1 LKNRLTCSKYSF
13 MSRLLIAL
21 DSSSSFLR
29 SLLVIFL
36 SLGFTGNARADLY
49 GTVWNLR
56 GNFTVGSGDY
66 IRMTGD
72 GNGDSFTWQEGYFN
86 HNAST
91 MDFLGNAQIGL
102 NAWGVFYQ
110 NGGDMN
116 VGGYLSIARWGG
128 GGALIVNGGTVN
140 SYNNQIIVGEVGSGS
155 MTMNGGRAFSY
166 QGVTLGANGGSTG
179 NLYLDGGTLEAGAI
193 WKGGGTGNLGF
204 NGGTLKATRDE
215 WNFISGLNSANI
227 GGNGAVIDND
237 GKGIG
242 INQTLTGSG
251 SGSVKF
257 DGSNWTTLRQNN
269 TYTGDTLVRGGV
281 LQFYEN
287 GSLYNNGTAA
297 GNIYVNSGATLYFN
311 KQDVFGDAG
320 TGSSS
325 PVTITLNGGTI
336 NNAGV
341 FNNLA
346 NLTMNGGN
354 LNASGGSANGWN
366 AYMLN
371 NVTVG
376 GSSAS
381 TITSNTTINGNN
393 AILLSRAG
401 TTTFDVGSTGDATGD
416 LKVSARLTDGNG
428 VVGSLTKTGAGAMVL
443 SAANTYTGET
453 KVVSGTL
460 MVDTGG
466 SIATSSA
473 TVSSGATLKV
483 NGVAGAVVLN
493 GILSGTGTV
502 GALTMNAGSSLNPG
516 DTIGKLTAL
525 SASFAAGSTYNFGIA
540 SLTGAAGTAA
550 DLFSVTGAL
559 DLSAISATSKMNLV
573 LQSLSLAGFNADS
586 QYSWTLAEAGS
597 ITGAGWAAGTD
608 VTDRF
613 NITSTGFNAGTQ
625 PGRGFNVK
633 TASEGGTMKLV
644 LNAVPE
650 PTTGSLVIMASVLLA
665 MHRRRRS

>member
-1 LKNRLTCSKYSF
+1 MSKRFVVSN
-13 MSRLLIAL
+13 
-21 DSSSSFLR
+21 SSTSILR
-29 SLLVIFL
+29 SLALIFL
-36 SLGFTGNARADLY
+36 SLGLVGNARANLY
-49 GTVWNLR
+49 GTLWEIVDK
-56 GNFTVGSGDY
+56 NFTVGSGDY
-66 IRMTGD
+66 IQMTGN
-72 GNGDSFTWQEGYFN
+72 GNGDSFILNNGNFY
-86 HNAST
+86 HNDST
-91 MDFLGNAQIGL
+91 MDFWGNAQIGY
-102 NAWGVFYQ
+102 NWWANFYQ
-110 NGGDMN
+110 NGGQMN
-116 VGGYLSIARWGG
+116 VGGYLSIARYGG
-128 GGALIVNGGTVN
+128 SGYLEVNGGTVN
-140 SYNNQIIVGEVGSGS
+140 SYNHQIIVGEVGTGY
-155 MTMNGGRAFSY
+155 MAMKGGYAYTY
-166 QGVTLGANGGSTG
+166 QGVSLSGNSGSSGT
-179 NLYLDGGTLEAGAI
+179 LYLNGGTLEAGAI
-193 WKGGGTGNLGF
+193 WKGGGSGYLSL
-204 NGGTLKATRDE
+204 NGGTLKATQNSWD
-215 WNFISGLNSANI
+215 FISGLNSANI
-227 GGNGAVIDND
+227 DGGGAVIDNN

-242 INQTLTGSG
+242 INQTLTGNG
-251 SGSVKF
+251 GLYLY
-257 DGSNWTTLRQNN
+257 GNNWTTLRQNN
-269 TYTGDTLVRGGV
+269 TFSGDTVVNGGV
-281 LQFYEN
+281 LQFYDN

-297 GNIYVNSGATLYFN
+297 GNIYVQNGASLYFN
-311 KQDVFGDAG
+311 KQDVFGNAD

-325 PVTITLNGGTI
+325 PVRITLNGGTI
-336 NNAGV
+336 NNGGV

-366 AYMLN
+366 AYELN

-381 TITSNTTINGNN
+381 TITSNTSINGNN
-393 AILLSRAG
+393 DILLSRAG
-401 TTTFDVGSTGDATGD
+401 TTTFIVGSTGDATGD
-416 LKVSARLTDGNG
+416 LKVSAKLTDGNG
-428 VVGSLTKTGAGAMVL
+428 VVGSLTKTGVGKMVL

-453 KVVSGTL
+453 KVVVGTL
-460 MVDTGG
+460 IVDTGG

-483 NGVAGAVVLN
+483 NGLAGAVVLN

-559 DLSAISATSKMNLV
+559 DLSAISSSSKMNLV
-573 LQSLSLAGFNADS
+573 LQSLSLVGFNVDS

-613 NITSTGFNAGTQ
+613 IITSTGFNAGTQ

-633 TASEGGTMKLV
+633 TASEGGLVKLV

-650 PTTGSLVIMASVLLA
+650 PTTGSLFFMGSMLWA
-665 MHRRRRS
+665 MNRRRRS

>member
-1 LKNRLTCSKYSF
+1 LNNGTSGVNGAY
-13 MSRLLIAL
+13 
-21 DSSSSFLR
+21 
-29 SLLVIFL
+29 
-36 SLGFTGNARADLY
+36 FTNY
-49 GTVWNLR
+49 GTVQADS
-56 GNFTVGSGDY
+56 NFQVGTSD
-66 IRMTGD
+66 
-72 GNGDSFTWQEGYFN
+72 
-86 HNAST
+86 
-91 MDFLGNAQIGL
+91 
-102 NAWGVFYQ
+102 WGVFTQ
-110 NGGDMN
+110 NAGTFN
-116 VGGYLSIARWGG
+116 VNDYLSIARNSGSG
-128 GGALIVNGGTVN
+128 SIYVNGGWVNAWNRPIIIGENGNGTIGINGGGVYAPNGTVI
-140 SYNNQIIVGEVGSGS
+140 SGNNGSVGSLDLNSG
-155 MTMNGGRAFSY
+155 
-166 QGVTLGANGGSTG
+166 QLVTSQI
-179 NLYLDGGTLEAGAI
+179 YK
-193 WKGGGTGNLGF
+193 WGGGTGNLTL
-204 NGGTLKATRDE
+204 NGGTLKATREE

-237 GKGIG
+237 GGGIG

-311 KQDVFGDAG
+311 KQDVFGNAD

-325 PVTITLNGGTI
+325 PVTVTLNGGNI
-336 NNAGV
+336 NNGGV

-354 LNASGGSANGWN
+354 LNASGGSDNGWN

-381 TITSNTTINGNN
+381 TITSNTYVNGNN
-393 AILLSRAG
+393 NILLSRAG
-401 TTTFDVGSTGDATGD
+401 TTTFNVGSTGDATGD
-416 LKVSARLTDGNG
+416 LRVSAKLTDGNG

-466 SIATSSA
+466 SIANSSA

-516 DTIGKLTAL
+516 DTIGKLTAS
-525 SASFAAGSTYNFGIA
+525 SASFAADSTYNFGIA
-540 SLTGAAGTAA
+540 SVTGAAGTAA
-550 DLFSVTGAL
+550 DLLSVTGAL
-559 DLSAISATSKMNLV
+559 DLSAITSSSKMNLV
-573 LQSLSLAGFNADS
+573 LQSLSLVSFNVDS

-613 NITSTGFNAGTQ
+613 IITSTGFNAGAQ

-633 TASEGGTMKLV
+633 TASEGGLVKLV
-644 LNAVPE
+644 LNAIPE
-650 PTTGSLVIMASVLLA
+650 PTTGSLFFMGSMLWAIN
-665 MHRRRRS
+665 RRRRS

>member
-1 LKNRLTCSKYSF
+1 MTYMRASLFRLNAF
-13 MSRLLIAL
+13 AISRRLAAFFLLFSLFEITARGQNFSAQIINYDL
-21 DSSSSFLR
+21 EIPSWQTATFLNNGT
-29 SLLVIFL
+29 SGVNGAVF
-36 SLGFTGNARADLY
+36 NNY
-49 GTVWNLR
+49 GTVQADS
-56 GNFTVGSGDY
+56 NFQVGTSD
-66 IRMTGD
+66 
-72 GNGDSFTWQEGYFN
+72 WAVFN
-86 HNAST
+86 QNAGT
-91 MDFLGNAQIGL
+91 F
-102 NAWGVFYQ
+102 
-110 NGGDMN
+110 N
-116 VGGYLSIARWGG
+116 VNDYLSIARYSGSG
-128 GGALIVNGGTVN
+128 TIVVNGGWVN
-140 SYNNQIIVGEVGSGS
+140 AWNRPIIVGESG
-155 MTMNGGRAFSY
+155 NGNIRIDGG
-166 QGVTLGANGGSTG
+166 GVYAPNGTAISGNSGSTG
-179 NLYLDGGTLEAGAI
+179 TIDLNSGQLVTSQIYK
-193 WKGGGTGNLGF
+193 WGGGTGNLTL

-215 WNFISGLNSANI
+215 WTFISGLNSANI

-237 GKGIG
+237 GGGIG

-297 GNIYVNSGATLYFN
+297 GNIYVNSGASLYFN
-311 KQDVFGDAG
+311 KQDVFGTAT

-325 PVTITLNGGTI
+325 PVTITLNGGSI
-336 NNAGV
+336 NNGGV

-381 TITSNTTINGNN
+381 TITSNTFVNGNN
-393 AILLSRAG
+393 NILLSRAG
-401 TTTFDVGSTGDATGD
+401 TTTFNVGSTGDATGD
-416 LKVSARLTDGNG
+416 LKVSAKLTDGNG

-453 KVVSGTL
+453 KVVAGTL

-502 GALTMNAGSSLNPG
+502 GALTVNASSSLNPG
-516 DTIGKLTAL
+516 DTIGKLTAS

-540 SLTGAAGTAA
+540 SVTGAAGTAA

-559 DLSAISATSKMNLV
+559 NLSAITSSSKMNLV
-573 LQSLSLAGFNADS
+573 LQSLSLVGFNVDS

-597 ITGAGWAAGTD
+597 FTGAEWVAGTD

-613 NITSTGFNAGTQ
+613 VIDSTGFNAGTQ

-633 TASEGGTMKLV
+633 TASEGGLVKLV

-650 PTTGSLVIMASVLLA
+650 PMTGSLFFMAGMLWA
-665 MHRRRRS
+665 INRRRRS

>member
-1 LKNRLTCSKYSF
+1 
-13 MSRLLIAL
+13 MSRWLIAL

-29 SLLVIFL
+29 RLAAFFLLFSLFGITARGQNFSAQIINYDFTTPSWETTRFL
-36 SLGFTGNARADLY
+36 NNGTSGVNAAFFNNY
-49 GTVWNLR
+49 GTVQADS
-56 GNFTVGSGDY
+56 NFQVGTY
-66 IRMTGD
+66 
-72 GNGDSFTWQEGYFN
+72 NWAVFN
-86 HNAST
+86 QNAGTFSVN
-91 MDFLGNAQIGL
+91 D
-102 NAWGVFYQ
+102 
-110 NGGDMN
+110 
-116 VGGYLSIARWGG
+116 YLSIARHGG
-128 GGALIVNGGTVN
+128 SGTIQVYGGWVNAWN
-140 SYNNQIIVGEVGSGS
+140 RPIIVGESGNGSIGI
-155 MTMNGGRAFSY
+155 NGG
-166 QGVTLGANGGSTG
+166 GVYAPNGIALSGNGGSVG
-179 NLYLDGGTLEAGAI
+179 SLDLNSGILVTSQI
-193 WKGGGTGNLGF
+193 FKWGGTGNLTL
-204 NGGTLKATRDE
+204 NGGTLKATRNE

-227 GGNGAVIDND
+227 GGNGAEIHND
-237 GKGIG
+237 GKDIG

-257 DGSNWTTLRQNN
+257 DGSNKTSLRQNN

-311 KQDVFGDAG
+311 RDNVFGDAD

-325 PVTITLNGGTI
+325 PVTITLNGGNI
-336 NNAGV
+336 NNGGV

-354 LNASGGSANGWN
+354 LNASGGSDYGWN
-366 AYMLN
+366 AYELN

-381 TITSNTTINGNN
+381 TITSNTSANGNN
-393 AILLSRAG
+393 NILLSRAG
-401 TTTFDVGSTGDATGD
+401 TTTFNVASTGDATGD
-416 LKVSARLTDGNG
+416 LKVSAKLTDGNG

-453 KVVSGTL
+453 KVVAGTL
-460 MVDTGG
+460 MVNTGG
-466 SIATSSA
+466 SIVTSSA

-483 NGVAGAVVLN
+483 NGAAGAVVLN

>member
-1 LKNRLTCSKYSF
+1 

-29 SLLVIFL
+29 RLAAFFLLFSLFGITARSQTQNATIFTSEKTVNSGQTL
-36 SLGFTGNARADLY
+36 TLLNNGTSGVNGAHFYNY
-49 GTVWNLR
+49 GTVQAN
-56 GNFTVGSGDY
+56 GNFQVGTSD
-66 IRMTGD
+66 
-72 GNGDSFTWQEGYFN
+72 
-86 HNAST
+86 
-91 MDFLGNAQIGL
+91 
-102 NAWGVFYQ
+102 WGVFHQ
-110 NGGDMN
+110 NAGTFN
-116 VGGYLSIARWGG
+116 VNDYLSIARYSGSG
-128 GGALIVNGGTVN
+128 TIVVNGGWVN
-140 SYNNQIIVGEVGSGS
+140 AWNRPIIVGESG
-155 MTMNGGRAFSY
+155 NGNIRIDGG
-166 QGVTLGANGGSTG
+166 GVYAPNGTAISGNSGSTG
-179 NLYLDGGTLEAGAI
+179 TIDLNSGQLVTSQIYK
-193 WKGGGTGNLGF
+193 WGGGTGNLTL

-227 GGNGAVIDND
+227 GGNGAAIDNY

-242 INQTLTGSG
+242 INQTLTGTG
-251 SGSVKF
+251 SGSVIF

-281 LQFYEN
+281 LQLYEN

-297 GNIYVNSGATLYFN
+297 GNIYVNSGASLYFN
-311 KQDVFGDAG
+311 KQDVFGTAT

-325 PVTITLNGGTI
+325 PVTITLNGGSI
-336 NNAGV
+336 NNGGV

-381 TITSNTTINGNN
+381 TITSNTSVNGNN
-393 AILLSRAG
+393 NILLSRAG
-401 TTTFDVGSTGDATGD
+401 TTTFNVGSTGDATGD
-416 LKVSARLTDGNG
+416 LRVSAKLTDGNG

-516 DTIGKLTAL
+516 DTIGKLTASL
-525 SASFAAGSTYNFGIA
+525 ASFAAGSTYNFGIA
-540 SLTGAAGTAA
+540 SVTGAAGTAA
-550 DLFSVTGAL
+550 DLISVTGAL
-559 DLSAISATSKMNLV
+559 NLSAITSSSKMNLV
-573 LQSLSLAGFNADS
+573 LQSLSLAGFNVDS

-597 ITGAGWAAGTD
+597 FTGAGWAAGTD

-613 NITSTGFNAGTQ
+613 TITSTAFNDGTQ

-633 TASEGGTMKLV
+633 TASEGGLVKLV

-650 PTTGSLVIMASVLLA
+650 PTTGSLFFMAGMLWA
-665 MHRRRRS
+665 MNRRRRS

>member
-1 LKNRLTCSKYSF
+1 
-13 MSRLLIAL
+13 MSTWFIAL

-29 SLLVIFL
+29 RLAAFFLLFSLFGITARGQNFSAQIINYNLEIPSWQTARFL
-36 SLGFTGNARADLY
+36 NNGTSGVNGAYFTNY
-49 GTVWNLR
+49 GTVQADS
-56 GNFTVGSGDY
+56 NFQVGTY
-66 IRMTGD
+66 
-72 GNGDSFTWQEGYFN
+72 NWAVFTQNAGTFN
-86 HNAST
+86 VN
-91 MDFLGNAQIGL
+91 D
-102 NAWGVFYQ
+102 
-110 NGGDMN
+110 
-116 VGGYLSIARWGG
+116 YLSIARNSGSG
-128 GGALIVNGGTVN
+128 SIYVNGGWVN
-140 SYNNQIIVGEVGSGS
+140 AWNRPIIVGESGDGYIGINGGGVYAPNGTVLSGNAGSVGSLDLNSGIL
-155 MTMNGGRAFSY
+155 
-166 QGVTLGANGGSTG
+166 VTSQIYKWGA
-179 NLYLDGGTLEAGAI
+179 
-193 WKGGGTGNLGF
+193 GTGNLTL
-204 NGGTLKATRDE
+204 NGGTLKATREE

-227 GGNGAVIDND
+227 GSNGAEINND

-251 SGSVKF
+251 SGSVIF

-297 GNIYVNSGATLYFN
+297 GKIYVNSGATLYFN
-311 KQDVFGDAG
+311 KQDVFGNAD

-325 PVTITLNGGTI
+325 PVTITLNGGNI
-336 NNAGV
+336 NNGGV

-354 LNASGGSANGWN
+354 LNASGGDASGWN
-366 AYMLN
+366 AYELN

-381 TITSNTTINGNN
+381 TITSNTSVNGNN
-393 AILLSRAG
+393 NILLSRAG
-401 TTTFDVGSTGDATGD
+401 TTTFNVGSTGDATGD
-416 LKVSARLTDGNG
+416 LKVSAKLTDGNG
-428 VVGSLTKTGAGAMVL
+428 VVGSLTKTGAGKMVL

-453 KVVSGTL
+453 KVLAGTL

-473 TVSSGATLKV
+473 TVSSGAALKV

-493 GILSGTGTV
+493 GILSGNGSV

-516 DTIGKLTAL
+516 DAIGKLTAS

-540 SLTGAAGTAA
+540 SVTGAAGTAA

-559 DLSAISATSKMNLV
+559 DLSAISSSSKMNLV
-573 LQSLSLAGFNADS
+573 LQSLSLVGFNVDS

-613 NITSTGFNAGTQ
+613 IITSTGFNAGTQ

-633 TASEGGTMKLV
+633 TASEGGLVKLV

-650 PTTGSLVIMASVLLA
+650 PTTGSLFFMASMLWA
-665 MHRRRRS
+665 MNRRRRS